1 LLGESCLGDKP
12 GEETRIHAD
21 PLQPR
26 RFLGSPTEVSEA
38 KPNKTGKA
46 QQRAH
51 GTQVV
56 EEPERGKPDFRFDE
70 GIEGRIVMGIG
81 HTSRRET

>member
-1 LLGESCLGDKP
+1 LGDKP
-12 GEETRIHAD
+12 GEGTRIHAD

-26 RFLGSPTEVSEA
+26 RFLGTPTEVSEA

-46 QQRAH
+46 QQRAQ
-51 GTQVV
+51 GTKVV

-70 GIEGRIVMGIG
+70 GVEGRTGRGVGN
-81 HTSRRET
+81 TSRRET